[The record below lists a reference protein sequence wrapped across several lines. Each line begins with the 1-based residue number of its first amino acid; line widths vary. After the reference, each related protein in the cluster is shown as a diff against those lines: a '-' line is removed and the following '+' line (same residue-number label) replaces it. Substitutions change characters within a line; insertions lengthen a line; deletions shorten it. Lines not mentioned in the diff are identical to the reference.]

1 MLSKTALLILGI
13 IAEGPINPYAII
25 KLINYKRKN
34 VRRYVSPQTVYGIV
48 NILKRKRLITGKRMK
63 NGNMPERTAYSIT
76 KKGEELIRKNL
87 VSYLSTPEDNLS
99 ELVLSILLIRYLDKK
114 TVLKVL
120 TEYRDKIEEEI
131 ASIKKLSSQYKIP
144 KKSYTRQIVAEH
156 TLNILLVNLETV
168 NKLIKK
174 SEIDAQ
180 WCSFPVPW
188 WRNEYLQNGKSV
200 KEKAIR

>member
-1 MLSKTALLILGI
+1 
-13 IAEGPINPYAII
+13 
-25 KLINYKRKN
+25 
-34 VRRYVSPQTVYGIV
+34 
-48 NILKRKRLITGKRMK
+48 
-63 NGNMPERTAYSIT
+63 
-76 KKGEELIRKNL
+76 
-87 VSYLSTPEDNLS
+87 
-99 ELVLSILLIRYLDKK
+99 LDKK

-174 SEIDAQ
+174 SEIDTQ

-188 WRNEYLQNGKSV
+188 WRNEYLQNRKSV